1 MRKWP
6 GLSETAEHVHHNL
19 WWDLSGNPDK
29 GPRTSLWRHFSVVTV
44 RHFCLW
50 TLEFKCH
57 LWSCSSQ
64 TGGVLCSIPAVPQP
78 IIDFFPSHREFVQL
92 SRHWQ
97 SWWQDLLPGGPY
109 ARSLLTLVRV
119 SWHFICHLCPC
130 YIVLIFFLSY
140 YLLYVSTMFVSN
152 LHFWSWSWE

>member
-6 GLSETAEHVHHNL
+6 GLSETAKHVHHNL

-29 GPRTSLWRHFSVVTV
+29 GPRTSLWRHCRRRHGEAFLFVDTWIQVSLVV
-44 RHFCLW
+44 LW
-50 TLEFKCH
+50 FPDRWCALQYSRRTSTNN
-57 LWSCSSQ
+57 W
-64 TGGVLCSIPAVPQP
+64 
-78 IIDFFPSHREFVQL
+78 FFPSHREFVQL

-119 SWHFICHLCPC
+119 SWHFICHLCPS
-130 YIVLIFFLSY
+130 YIVLMFFLSY
-140 YLLYVSTMFVSN
+140 YLLYVSTMFMSN